1 MPEMWDS
8 LTLMLGSFS
17 TPMKIGTDPVSMLWL
32 LPLVA
37 AIAIVYK
44 ATKVHKIRLRPF
56 ARETA
61 VLFGSILLFI
71 VVAAVILYGLAWI
84 VTEELPTLLGRPAF

>member
-1 MPEMWDS
+1 MMNS
-8 LTLMLGSFS
+8 LTLVLGSFS
-17 TPMKIGTDPVSMLWL
+17 TPMEIDTDPASMLWL

-44 ATKVHKIRLRPF
+44 ATKVHNIRLRPF

-61 VLFGSILLFI
+61 VLFGSILVFI

-84 VTEELPTLLGRPAF
+84 VTEEIPALLGPSSF